1 MVMIAQ
7 GVPGEIK
14 VLLNHIYEYKKGV
27 RHLILHTLNKCYL
40 PIAIERLKSQGICY
54 TVQEASEHAVNLYF
68 GRPECVETIRLITTR
83 PLNQLSPE
91 EDFMLGAMLGY
102 DIAGQCERYC
112 KRKSPGVSSEQAAVN
127 CPPPIPS

>member
-91 EDFMLGAMLGY
+91 EDFILGALLGY
-102 DIAGQCERYC
+102 DLRMQCERFR
-112 KRKSPGVSSEQAAVN
+112 KRKKRHAALN
-127 CPPPIPS
+127 LSRMDMSL

>member
-68 GRPECVETIRLITTR
+68 GRPDCVETIRLITTR

-91 EDFMLGAMLGY
+91 EDFILGALLGY
-102 DIAGQCERYC
+102 DLRMQCERFR
-112 KRKSPGVSSEQAAVN
+112 KRKKRHAALN
-127 CPPPIPS
+127 LSRMDMSL

>member
-68 GRPECVETIRLITTR
+68 GRPECVETIRGSG
-83 PLNQLSPE
+83 N
-91 EDFMLGAMLGY
+91 G
-102 DIAGQCERYC
+102 
-112 KRKSPGVSSEQAAVN
+112 KSDM
-127 CPPPIPS
+127 PP

>member
-91 EDFMLGAMLGY
+91 EDFILGALLGY
-102 DIAGQCERYC
+102 DLRMQCERFL
-112 KRKSPGVSSEQAAVN
+112 KRKKRHAALN
-127 CPPPIPS
+127 LSRMDMSL

>member
-68 GRPECVETIRLITTR
+68 GRPECVETIRLIMTR

-91 EDFMLGAMLGY
+91 EDFILGALLGY
-102 DIAGQCERYC
+102 DLRMQCERFR
-112 KRKSPGVSSEQAAVN
+112 KRKKRHAALN
-127 CPPPIPS
+127 LSRMDMSL

>member
-1 MVMIAQ
+1 MVMTAQ

-27 RHLILHTLNKCYL
+27 RHLILHTLNNAYL
-40 PIAIERLKSQGICY
+40 PTAIERLKSQGICY

-91 EDFMLGAMLGY
+91 EDFILGALLGY
-102 DIAGQCERYC
+102 DLRMQCERFR
-112 KRKSPGVSSEQAAVN
+112 KRKKRHAALN
-127 CPPPIPS
+127 LSRMDMSL

>member
-68 GRPECVETIRLITTR
+68 GRPECIETIRLITTR

-91 EDFMLGAMLGY
+91 EDFILGALLGY
-102 DIAGQCERYC
+102 DLRMQCERFR
-112 KRKSPGVSSEQAAVN
+112 KRKKRHAALN
-127 CPPPIPS
+127 LSKMDMSL